1 MMEELKKLNITL
13 VFGLLKPEPEP
24 ESEPEPL
31 EKHQE
36 PEPVPAPRSWKHMEI
51 VLLLFFR

>member
-1 MMEELKKLNITL
+1 MHHSKPFMMEELKKLNITL

-36 PEPVPAPRSWKHMEI
+36 PEPVPAPRS
-51 VLLLFFR
+51 